1 MWGVGGFYIG
11 EANVFFLYKV
21 VYLNKKDL
29 IGFYDCMR
37 ASTFCA
43 TQIIFKKKQIL
54 MRNDQHLYSDH
65 TAFSLLLWVEQLPH
79 IACTFES
86 GISLPL
92 KKKKKKKKQ
101 LWNLKVGKKTKAV
114 QIQMNL
120 LISFLYVQSAAEL
133 YINV

>member
-1 MWGVGGFYIG
+1 M
-11 EANVFFLYKV
+11 
-21 VYLNKKDL
+21 

-92 KKKKKKKKQ
+92 KKEEEEEE
-101 LWNLKVGKKTKAV
+101 AV
-114 QIQMNL
+114 
-120 LISFLYVQSAAEL
+120 EP
-133 YINV
+133 